1 MSWNNG
7 YERKKFEQEQKAQAK
22 EYRKCGMNE
31 EQIQAMYLQDLQEYR
46 NNRVHAI
53 HIQSI
58 EELEGNGEE
67 SRNALH
73 KKFLLSMTCTMDM
86 SECGR
91 YGWIDEIENNALYCA
106 VCKLNEQVQK
116 LMDAKSAVL
125 KNHNKGKR
133 RTGRMQHTTVYGR
146 LMICQCGNKFNLRF
160 HSRDGRTDGVDY
172 QCYTSVNR
180 GSVAKRLN
188 KGISIEHSCESPY
201 IQGWKLEMMAEQV
214 FDRYIENSDK
224 VMDLSY
230 AMLEKHIAD
239 QEELPDNT
247 DVIRRKQGE
256 IEKLMNKRTNLIE
269 MRAEGDIDKE
279 MFRSKKQEIED
290 RVAKLTEEIKGLQP
304 EKEQTSNEDYS
315 VKLLELRERL
325 KEYTGFDYS
334 VIPESIVEAF
344 IERIWVSK
352 DEFRWYLRTGNNADS
367 EFDPD
372 DHIKIGAFTLTI
384 DDARKYIYSFSTRR
398 RVYKWADLNVSVW
411 I

>member
-7 YERKKFEQEQKAQAK
+7 YERRKFEQVQKAQAK

-46 NNRVHAI
+46 NNRIYAI
-53 HIQSI
+53 HIQSV
-58 EELEGNGEE
+58 EELESDGEE

-91 YGWIDEIENNALYCA
+91 YGWIDEIENN
-106 VCKLNEQVQK
+106 
-116 LMDAKSAVL
+116 
-125 KNHNKGKR
+125 
-133 RTGRMQHTTVYGR
+133 
-146 LMICQCGNKFNLRF
+146 
-160 HSRDGRTDGVDY
+160 
-172 QCYTSVNR
+172 
-180 GSVAKRLN
+180 
-188 KGISIEHSCESPY
+188 
-201 IQGWKLEMMAEQV
+201 
-214 FDRYIENSDK
+214 
-224 VMDLSY
+224 
-230 AMLEKHIAD
+230 
-239 QEELPDNT
+239 
-247 DVIRRKQGE
+247 
-256 IEKLMNKRTNLIE
+256 
-269 MRAEGDIDKE
+269 
-279 MFRSKKQEIED
+279 
-290 RVAKLTEEIKGLQP
+290 
-304 EKEQTSNEDYS
+304 S

-352 DEFRWYLRTGNNADS
+352 DEFRWYLRTGNNAEG

-384 DDARKYIYSFSTRR
+384 DDAKKYIYSFSTRR
-398 RVYKWADLNVSVW
+398 RVYKWADLKVSVW

>member
-46 NNRVHAI
+46 NNRVYAI
-53 HIQSI
+53 HIPSI

-125 KNHNKGKR
+125 KNHNKGKC
-133 RTGRMQHTTVYGR
+133 RTGKMQHTTVYGR

-214 FDRYIENSDK
+214 FDRYIENADK

-384 DDARKYIYSFSTRR
+384 DGEEASHD
-398 RVYKWADLNVSVW
+398 
-411 I
+411 